1 MAGNITDRAMAMAGI
16 IQACHCV
23 QQIARNGMT
32 DSDAL
37 TGSIKSLFTFDAAS
51 TAGVYAGGS
60 GVLTG
65 LRYGSKLFDNK
76 HDASMVEV
84 MRYCIGIMQL
94 ERKLIKHKELLTML
108 RVGIEKAQIQSEQYS
123 ITHVNVLA
131 NLAGTYADTVS
142 RLSPQIMV
150 NGEEMHLGNSENVNR
165 IRSLLLAA
173 IRSAVL
179 WRQKGGSRLQILFS
193 RNSYLSEFNRLISD
207 LN

>member
-1 MAGNITDRAMAMAGI
+1 MAMAGI

-51 TAGVYAGGS
+51 TAEVYAGG

-65 LRYGSKLFDNK
+65 LHYGSKLFNNK

-94 ERKLIKHKELLTML
+94 ERALIKHKELLTTI
-108 RVGIEKAQIQSEQYS
+108 RVGVEKAQIQSEQYT

-131 NLAGTYADTVS
+131 NLASTYTDTVS

-150 NGEEMHLGNSENVNR
+150 NGEEIHLGNSDNVNR

-193 RNSYLSEFNRLISD
+193 RNSYLAEFNRLISD